1 MIDAPPADPTAGS
14 ARAEENDEN
23 MDEAT
28 PSSPK
33 GRPTVTAVPADP
45 KRRVKVYLL
54 EDDDRWVDKGTGQ
67 LSLSEHPTLQTTFL
81 RVVSEIPPQEVLLEC
96 QIRPEI
102 QYSRQEGTLIVWT
115 ELEPSNEDWAVS
127 FQEAEG
133 CDDIWNQIQALTRQS
148 AAAVMSES
156 DHSDDMLDDMV
167 QGIPDPTIGNLMVIR
182 DAVQAAS
189 RASWQRDALN
199 AFVLQRDGLRKL
211 VDVFDMLEDV
221 QALEDLAVVFEIVK
235 TILLLGGDNLC
246 LDIVRDD
253 AFFDKILGMLEYDP
267 TVHDLHGAFRSFM
280 GQEARFVSVV
290 SCLPAEFAHK
300 VKQVYRLQYLRD
312 VALARYLD
320 DPVFN
325 VFTDVARRLNADLVR
340 HLAQSQP
347 FVDEMVQ
354 IFSAGHVAASAD
366 ALPPPAAADGADIVE
381 RRRRAA
387 LFLKDLAGIIKQC
400 ALVQPTEVYATLFNK
415 GLHRILRFGLVDAV
429 AETRQATAEFI
440 TAALDVDRKLVQAM
454 CLSVYRQQGTCL
466 VHVLVQRLLDEA
478 EEGLLQQLAETLKV
492 LVEPESL
499 PPLAGMMVGEAGATL
514 RPNITPEYEAFQGM
528 FYDVVATH
536 VLAPLRVAV
545 TAGKL
550 RRRSAAGDTTV
561 PVLTLPAHHVE
572 RVHQI
577 LELLHLMIRT
587 NATRF
592 KKLLF
597 QPAQRVAILAAA
609 AMPMTPRPAT
619 PLASQTPGDPGGD
632 GRVRRPLDLAA
643 VLQHLL
649 LSSHKQLQ
657 LAALRIVR
665 SMVTQADEEYARF
678 LVTNQMLHGVV
689 YVLLLTN
696 GKYNLLNSAALE
708 LLDVV
713 AAHGTADLSATTGG
727 AAGALVIEHG
737 ASAPASTPHLRM
749 LARHVARL
757 HRYWPHL
764 AYASKILDRLVPPRN
779 GDDDILEEDDDDR
792 TAEES
797 VWGIRPRVP
806 AAPATGATDG
816 MDVDTT
822 PRASTMR
829 KLDHVMDERGM
840 TPTPT
845 VGGGSKRA
853 APPLVKYGEEDEDD
867 ENELGFV
874 RAGKP
879 RGILRARASAAATPT
894 RVAGQFAPA
903 TASPLAPKRKLLFKA
918 RKPDSPAPPSEAAV
932 AAAVAEATS
941 SPVPEGGEQGVGA
954 EHQQPTEAV
963 PGPGKKIKLMVDAE
977 GGVK

>member
-1 MIDAPPADPTAGS
+1 
-14 ARAEENDEN
+14 
-23 MDEAT
+23 
-28 PSSPK
+28 
-33 GRPTVTAVPADP
+33 
-45 KRRVKVYLL
+45 
-54 EDDDRWVDKGTGQ
+54 
-67 LSLSEHPTLQTTFL
+67 
-81 RVVSEIPPQEVLLEC
+81 
-96 QIRPEI
+96 
-102 QYSRQEGTLIVWT
+102 
-115 ELEPSNEDWAVS
+115 
-127 FQEAEG
+127 
-133 CDDIWNQIQALTRQS
+133 
-148 AAAVMSES
+148 
-156 DHSDDMLDDMV
+156 
-167 QGIPDPTIGNLMVIR
+167 
-182 DAVQAAS
+182 
-189 RASWQRDALN
+189 
-199 AFVLQRDGLRKL
+199 
-211 VDVFDMLEDV
+211 
-221 QALEDLAVVFEIVK
+221 
-235 TILLLGGDNLC
+235 
-246 LDIVRDD
+246 
-253 AFFDKILGMLEYDP
+253 MLEYDP

-280 GQEARFVSVV
+280 GQEARFVPVI

-325 VFTDVARRLNADLVR
+325 IFTDVARRLNADLVR

-354 IFSAGHVAASAD
+354 IFSAGHVAASSD

-429 AETRQATAEFI
+429 AETRQATAEFV

-466 VHVLVQRLLDEA
+466 VHVLVQRLLDEP

-572 RVHQI
+572 RVLQI

-587 NATRF
+587 NAPRF
-592 KKLLF
+592 KNLLF
-597 QPAQRVAILAAA
+597 QPAQRVAVLAAA
-609 AMPMTPRPAT
+609 ATPMTPRLPT
-619 PLASQTPGDPGGD
+619 PFASQTPGDPGGD

-713 AAHGTADLSATTGG
+713 AAHGTNDPSASAGG

-764 AYASKILDRLVPPRN
+764 AYASMILDRLVPPRT
-779 GDDDILEEDDDDR
+779 GDDDTLEDDDDDDR
-792 TAEES
+792 AAEES

-822 PRASTMR
+822 PQASASTMR
-829 KLDHVMDERGM
+829 KPDHVMDERGM
-840 TPTPT
+840 TPTPA
-845 VGGGSKRA
+845 VAGGNKRA
-853 APPLVKYGEEDEDD
+853 APPLVKYGEDDEDD

-894 RVAGQFAPA
+894 RASGQFAPS

-941 SPVPEGGEQGVGA
+941 SSGSRSPAPEGGEQAEFGVEGPK
-954 EHQQPTEAV
+954 QPTEAV
-963 PGPGKKIKLMVDAE
+963 PGPTGSKKIKLMVDAE

>member
-1 MIDAPPADPTAGS
+1 MTDAPPADPTAGS

-28 PSSPK
+28 PTSPK
-33 GRPTVTAVPADP
+33 ERPAIPAVPTDP

-148 AAAVMSES
+148 AAAIMSES
-156 DHSDDMLDDMV
+156 DHSDDMLDDVV

-199 AFVLQRDGLRKL
+199 VFVLQRDGLRKL
-211 VDVFDMLEDV
+211 VDVFEMLEDV

-235 TILLLGGDNLC
+235 TIH
-246 LDIVRDD
+246 
-253 AFFDKILGMLEYDP
+253 DP

-280 GQEARFVSVV
+280 GQEARFVPVV

-354 IFSAGHVAASAD
+354 IFSAGHVAAPAD
-366 ALPPPAAADGADIVE
+366 ALPPPAAADGADWVE

-429 AETRQATAEFI
+429 AETRQATAEFV

-466 VHVLVQRLLDEA
+466 VHVLVQRLLDEP

-528 FYDVVATH
+528 FYEVVATH

-545 TAGKL
+545 VAGKL

-587 NATRF
+587 NAARF

-597 QPAQRVAILAAA
+597 QPAQRVAVLAAA
-609 AMPMTPRPAT
+609 ATPMTPRPAT

-643 VLQHLL
+643 ILQHLL

-678 LVTNQMLHGVV
+678 LVANQMLHGVV

-713 AAHGTADLSATTGG
+713 AAHGTNDPSAASGS
-727 AAGALVIEHG
+727 GALVIEHG

-764 AYASKILDRLVPPRN
+764 AYASKLLDRLVPPRN
-779 GDDDILEEDDDDR
+779 GDDDFLDDDDDDR
-792 TAEES
+792 TAEET
-797 VWGIRPRVP
+797 VWGIKPRVP

-829 KLDHVMDERGM
+829 KPDHVMDERGM
-840 TPTPT
+840 TPTPA
-845 VGGGSKRA
+845 VGKRA
-853 APPLVKYGEEDEDD
+853 APPLVKYGEDDEDD
-867 ENELGFV
+867 ENELGFA
-874 RAGKP
+874 RTAKP

-894 RVAGQFAPA
+894 RAAGQFAPA
-903 TASPLAPKRKLLFKA
+903 SASPLAPKRKLLFKA

-932 AAAVAEATS
+932 AAAVAAATAAAGANASGSS
-941 SPVPEGGEQGVGA
+941 SPAPEGGEHVGVGA
-954 EHQQPTEAV
+954 EQQQTTEAV
-963 PGPGKKIKLMVDAE
+963 PGTTGAKKIKLMVDAE
-977 GGVK
+977 GGREISYE

>member
-1 MIDAPPADPTAGS
+1 
-14 ARAEENDEN
+14 
-23 MDEAT
+23 
-28 PSSPK
+28 
-33 GRPTVTAVPADP
+33 
-45 KRRVKVYLL
+45 
-54 EDDDRWVDKGTGQ
+54 
-67 LSLSEHPTLQTTFL
+67 
-81 RVVSEIPPQEVLLEC
+81 
-96 QIRPEI
+96 
-102 QYSRQEGTLIVWT
+102 
-115 ELEPSNEDWAVS
+115 
-127 FQEAEG
+127 
-133 CDDIWNQIQALTRQS
+133 
-148 AAAVMSES
+148 
-156 DHSDDMLDDMV
+156 
-167 QGIPDPTIGNLMVIR
+167 
-182 DAVQAAS
+182 
-189 RASWQRDALN
+189 
-199 AFVLQRDGLRKL
+199 
-211 VDVFDMLEDV
+211 
-221 QALEDLAVVFEIVK
+221 
-235 TILLLGGDNLC
+235 
-246 LDIVRDD
+246 
-253 AFFDKILGMLEYDP
+253 
-267 TVHDLHGAFRSFM
+267 M
-280 GQEARFVSVV
+280 GQEARFVPVV

-354 IFSAGHVAASAD
+354 IFSAGHVAAAAD
-366 ALPPPAAADGADIVE
+366 ALPPPASADGADLVE

-429 AETRQATAEFI
+429 AETRQATAEFV

-466 VHVLVQRLLDEA
+466 VHVLVQRLLDEP

-528 FYDVVATH
+528 FYEVVATH

-545 TAGKL
+545 VAGKL

-587 NATRF
+587 NAARF

-597 QPAQRVAILAAA
+597 QPAQRVAVLAAA
-609 AMPMTPRPAT
+609 ATPMTPRPAT
-619 PLASQTPGDPGGD
+619 PAALAMQTPGDPGGD

-713 AAHGTADLSATTGG
+713 AAHGTNDPP
-727 AAGALVIEHG
+727 AGALVIEHG

-764 AYASKILDRLVPPRN
+764 AYASKILDRLVPTRN
-779 GDDDILEEDDDDR
+779 GDDEFLEEDDDDR
-792 TAEES
+792 TAEET
-797 VWGIRPRVP
+797 VWGVKPRVP
-806 AAPATGATDG
+806 AAPATGATDV
-816 MDVDTT
+816 MDIDTT
-822 PRASTMR
+822 PRASTLR
-829 KLDHVMDERGM
+829 KPDHVMDERGM
-840 TPTPT
+840 TPTPA
-845 VGGGSKRA
+845 VASGGSKRA
-853 APPLVKYGEEDEDD
+853 APPLVKYHDDDEDG
-867 ENELGFV
+867 ENELGFA
-874 RAGKP
+874 RTGKA
-879 RGILRARASAAATPT
+879 RGLLRARASAAATPT
-894 RVAGQFAPA
+894 RASGQFAPA

-932 AAAVAEATS
+932 AAAVAAATAAGPSASGSS
-941 SPVPEGGEQGVGA
+941 SPGNGA
-954 EHQQPTEAV
+954 A
-963 PGPGKKIKLMVDAE
+963 KIKLMGDTE